1 MAARSFSCDGITLG
15 CLYAQS
21 ALKHDSDFHLLHTA
35 DANLALSQWRNGHEP
50 ACGRE
55 MRGDECART
64 DTPAHWCTNEQANEP
79 WRTMPS

>member
-15 CLYAQS
+15 CLYGQS

-55 MRGDECART
+55 IGDECART
-64 DTPAHWCTNEQANEP
+64 DWCTNEQANDEQANEP